1 MKKHPLPG
9 RRLVRQICLNFA
21 IIRLNRVMTKTILF
35 PKFVSNN
42 LSMDNQKVWLVTNT
56 TEGLGCIL
64 VKQLLNNG
72 HKVAAMER
80 NPDELTKAIGD
91 CSDDFLPQAVDLASS
106 ICVEDAIDRTIACFG
121 KIDRVVINAGHGLA
135 GNLEEL
141 TDREV
146 RDNFNTNV
154 FGMLNVIR
162 GVMMYLRQQR
172 SGHIFNISPAGELY
186 DNLPG
191 QGIYYAA
198 KFAVQGFTG
207 SLASEVKDFGVR
219 VTIVSPE
226 GHPEK
231 IAAAIMRAAEEPDTP
246 FHLQVGRGDCKWS
259 AQKKVSGS
267 LQFE

>member
-1 MKKHPLPG
+1 MP
-9 RRLVRQICLNFA
+9 
-21 IIRLNRVMTKTILF
+21 KTSLF
-35 PKFVSNN
+35 PNFVSNN

-56 TEGLGCIL
+56 TEGLGFSL

-72 HKVAAMER
+72 HKVAVVER
-80 NPDELTKAIGD
+80 DLNELTKTVGD
-91 CSDDFLPQAVDLASS
+91 RSADFLPQSVDFASS

-121 KIDRVVINAGHGLA
+121 KIDRVVINAGPGMA
-135 GNLEEL
+135 GSLEEL

-172 SGHIFNISPAGELY
+172 SGHIFNVFPAGELY
-186 DNLPG
+186 DNLPRR
-191 QGIYYAA
+191 GIYYAA

-207 SLASEVKDFGVR
+207 SLAAEVKDFGVR
-219 VTIVSPE
+219 VTTVSPE

-231 IAAAIMRAAEEPDTP
+231 IAAAIIRTAEEPDTP
-246 FHLQVGRGDCKWS
+246 SHLQVGRGDCKWS
-259 AQKKVSGS
+259 APKKASGF

>member
-1 MKKHPLPG
+1 
-9 RRLVRQICLNFA
+9 
-21 IIRLNRVMTKTILF
+21 
-35 PKFVSNN
+35 
-42 LSMDNQKVWLVTNT
+42 MDNQKVWLVTNT
-56 TEGLGCIL
+56 TEGLGFTL
-64 VKQLLNNG
+64 VKQLLNDG
-72 HKVAAMER
+72 HKVAAMEW

-91 CSDDFLPQAVDLASS
+91 CSADFLPQSVDLASP

-121 KIDRVVINAGHGLA
+121 KIDRVVINAGQGLA
-135 GNLEEL
+135 GSLEEL

-162 GVMMYLRQQR
+162 GVMMYLRQQQ
-172 SGHIFNISPAGELY
+172 SGHIFNVSPAGELC

-198 KFAVQGFTG
+198 KFAVQGLTG

-231 IAAAIMRAAEEPDTP
+231 IAAAIIRTAEEPDAP
-246 FHLQVGRGDCKWS
+246 SHLQVGRGEGKWS
-259 AQKKVSGS
+259 TPKGIGILTV
-267 LQFE
+267 